1 MEFQR
6 FEEETQQQT
15 YQNPVGFNP
24 ANSVSQGGAI
34 RQQYQ
39 QTQNSK
45 QFYNQSIDA
54 RANIRRSNAE
64 QAAAN
69 FANNNSNFVVDKL
82 SEFIP
87 TLNKVYQEGVARDRK
102 AREQEGYV
110 EEFQRVYDQ
119 GLTDAEKQEEASGK
133 EQENLSNNAY
143 NTAAIDAGATTGNV
157 EIARITRMSDPYKRM
172 GAARAYASRVAQND
186 PTQLQDYLR
195 NKAKENNGPLNSI
208 QIQNAVATYNG
219 ANWVK
224 SGLTQFK
231 PSFLGEKYWSTFR
244 GNQQKVISAAL
255 KENQYAQGEID
266 IQNSSVS
273 LLDRLDQ
280 NSLNDFLT
288 TVSTAPNARGS
299 MRGYGEGWQ
308 LLPDILGN
316 NLKPE
321 QIDNFYQNTIDPVTG
336 KSNSKARAKSYQ
348 RARSIAQGLVDGERR
363 REKQERQDGADA
375 AGVAA
380 LQRAEAAGITEG
392 PELSAFLAND
402 QQLKADRNKY
412 FGASFSA
419 IDSMINSNINPA
431 ANRARMA
438 QYNNMSS
445 FTDAQILSDPN
456 LTYQQQQTLLNDSR
470 ASGYAERQEV
480 KQAQKDSE
488 ATLKQTI
495 KSVSDNYVTEAPDG
509 SLNINGTAGR
519 KMMQIL
525 ETDLEFKL
533 AEVKRDQ
540 DFAGRSASDQYIEAT
555 RRTLEYAK
563 TQYGLGKTAEEAK
576 TAGVPNPIFATDAS
590 KGLNEDALSEDTF
603 NQAVQNMDIQNPST
617 YLDVPGTGTNYRNN
631 LERRTQNFLDGSLPT
646 LSPLENEAVRKFRV
660 PYSDLVNMARLQAGL
675 PAIPYSRW
683 EEAISKLPKKYKS
696 FFLNPNATQTAQ
708 QRAQGMM
715 QPPAPP
721 AEVKTETGQG
731 GPSLPTQQKDAQG
744 NWFNV
749 DAVAHQ
755 YGQSPQQRANVR
767 RMLPAIDVASAST
780 GVPSALIAS
789 LIGTE
794 SSFIPRSG
802 PNTAYGNAVGPMQ
815 IIPMWHPNMPADEAG
830 QIQYGAQYL
839 QSLMNMT
846 QGVHPSAPP
855 VGTYKRALFLYSGD
869 HNRRYSASDR
879 DYVEKTINRAWSFGM
894 SELLSSTDMLRDS
907 FANMVA

>member
-24 ANSVSQGGAI
+24 ANSVSQAGAI

-39 QTQNSK
+39 ITQNSK
-45 QFYNQSIDA
+45 QFYNQSIEA
-54 RANIRRSNAE
+54 RDSIRRSNAE

-119 GLTDAEKQEEASGK
+119 GLTDAEKQEEADGK
-133 EQENLSNNAY
+133 AQENLSNNAY

-195 NKAKENNGPLNSI
+195 NKAKENRGPLNSI
-208 QIQNAVATYNG
+208 QIQNAVAEYNG

-231 PSFLGEKYWSTFR
+231 PSFLGEKYWTTFR

-266 IQNSSVS
+266 IQNSSVA
-273 LLDRLDQ
+273 LLERRDQ

-288 TVSTAPNARGS
+288 TVSTSPNARGA

-316 NLKPE
+316 NLKPTE
-321 QIDNFYQNTIDPVTG
+321 IDNFYQNTLDPVTG
-336 KSNSKARAKSYQ
+336 KPNSKARAKSYQ

-363 REKQERQDGADA
+363 REKQERQDGANNA
-375 AGVAA
+375 MQGA

-402 QQLKADRNKY
+402 EQLKADRKKY
-412 FGASFSA
+412 FQASFSA

-438 QYNNMSS
+438 QYNDMSS
-445 FTDAQILSDPN
+445 FTDAQIMSDPN
-456 LTYQQQQTLLNDSR
+456 LTYKQKQTLLNDSR

-563 TQYGLGKTAEEAK
+563 TQYGLGKTAEEAQA
-576 TAGVPNPIFATDAS
+576 AGVPNPIFATDAS

-631 LERRTQNFLDGSLPT
+631 LERRTQDFLDGSLPT
-646 LSPLENEAVRKFRV
+646 LSPLEQQAIRKFNT

-683 EEAISKLPKKYKS
+683 EQALSNMPRKLQKY
-696 FFLNPNATQTAQ
+696 FFNPNATQTAQ

-721 AEVKTETGQG
+721 AEVKTETAQG
-731 GPSLPTQQKDAQG
+731 GPSLPTQQKDAKG

-794 SSFIPRSG
+794 SSFMPRSG

-846 QGVHPSAPP
+846 EGVHPSAPP

>member
-15 YQNPVGFNP
+15 YQQPVGFNP

-39 QTQNSK
+39 QTQASK
-45 QFYNQSIDA
+45 QFYNQSIDS
-54 RANIRRSNAE
+54 RAAIRQANTE

-69 FANNNSNFVVDKL
+69 FANNNSNFVIDKL

-119 GLTDAEKQEEASGK
+119 GLSDAERQEEAAGK
-133 EQENLSNNAY
+133 AQENLSNNAY
-143 NTAAIDAGATTGNV
+143 NTAATDAIAATGNV
-157 EIARITRMSDPYKRM
+157 EIARITRMDDPYKRM

-186 PTQLQDYLR
+186 PTQLQEYLR
-195 NKAKENNGPLNSI
+195 NKAKENGGPLSSI
-208 QIQNAVATYNG
+208 QIQREVAAYNG

-244 GNQQKVISAAL
+244 NNQQKVISAAV
-255 KENQYAQGEID
+255 KENQFQQGELD
-266 IQNSSVS
+266 IQNAGMS
-273 LLDRLDQ
+273 LLERLDQ
-280 NSLNDFLT
+280 NSLNDYIT
-288 TVSTAPNARGS
+288 TIATSPNARGGLRS
-299 MRGYGEGWQ
+299 FKEGWES
-308 LLPDILGN
+308 LPDILGN
-316 NLKPE
+316 NKSPDE
-321 QIDNFYQNTIDPVTG
+321 IRSFYESTTDPVTG
-336 KSNSKARAKSYQ
+336 KSNSVARAKSMN
-348 RARSIAQGLVDGERR
+348 RAIQISQGLIDGERK
-363 REKQERQDGADA
+363 REKALRQDGADA
-375 AGVAA
+375 SMAAA
-380 LQRAEAAGITEG
+380 LQRAGDLEG
-392 PELSAFLAND
+392 PELASALLAD
-402 QQLKADRNKY
+402 EQLKADRLKY
-412 FGASFSA
+412 FGASFS
-419 IDSMINSNINPA
+419 DVDNLINKSINPA

-438 QYNNMSS
+438 QYNDMAS

-456 LTYQQQQTLLNDSR
+456 LTVKQQQALLNDPR
-470 ASGYAERQEV
+470 ASGYQERQEV

-540 DFAGRSASDQYIEAT
+540 EFADRSASDQYIEAT

-603 NQAVQNMDIQNPST
+603 NQAVQKMDFQNPST
-617 YLDVPGTGTNYRNN
+617 YLDVPGRGTSYRNN
-631 LERRTQNFLDGSLPT
+631 LERRSQDWVDGTLPPN
-646 LSPLENEAVRKFRV
+646 LMSPMERAAVSKFGV
-660 PYSDLVNMARLQAGL
+660 PYADLVNQARLQAGL
-675 PAIPYSRW
+675 PVIPYSRW
-683 EEAISKLPKKYKS
+683 EAGVKNLPKQYQKLI
-696 FFLNPNATQTAQ
+696 LNPLAGQTAQ
-708 QRAQGMM
+708 QRAEGMI

-721 AEVKTETGQG
+721 AEVRTETAQG
-731 GPSLPTQQKDAQG
+731 GASLPTQQKDAKG

-749 DAVAHQ
+749 DAVARQ
-755 YGQSPQQRANVR
+755 YSQSPQQRANVR
-767 RMLPAIDVASAST
+767 RMLPSIDAASAST

-794 SSFIPRSG
+794 SSFMPRSG

-839 QSLMNMT
+839 KSLMNMT

-879 DYVEKTINRAWSFGM
+879 EYVEKTINRAWSFGM